1 VAPGEDGPVNLR
13 GIPPGSYK
21 LFAWEE
27 LEPNA
32 YLNADYLHGY
42 EDWGVPVKIAS
53 GENAPVAVRVI
64 PRNY

>member
-1 VAPGEDGPVNLR
+1 LR

-32 YLNADYLHGY
+32 YLNSEYLRLY
-42 EDWGVPVKIAS
+42 EQMGIPVTITS
-53 GENAPVAVRVI
+53 GDNAAVSARVI
-64 PRNY
+64 PK

>member
-1 VAPGEDGPVNLR
+1 VTIR

-32 YLNADYLHGY
+32 YLNSAYLAIVEAFGT
-42 EDWGVPVKIAS
+42 PVNITS
-53 GENAPVAVRVI
+53 GGNPPVSARLI
-64 PRNY
+64 PKE